1 MRVVFLG
8 TGTSHGI
15 PVIGC
20 PCPVCASRDPRDIRY
35 RSSILIE
42 EGGASIL
49 VDSGPEFRLQ
59 ALRAHISRLDAMLLT
74 HAHADHLHGLD
85 DVRPLSKSA
94 PLRVYGNGDALREL
108 KERFAYIF
116 RETQAG
122 GGKPR
127 LDLVEAE
134 SGRPL
139 EICGIV
145 VLPILIYHGK
155 LPVLGWRVGDF
166 AYLTDC
172 SRIPEE
178 SFDLLSGVRVAVI
191 DALRPAPHPTHFS
204 LDEAIAAARRIGA
217 SQTWLTH
224 ICHDASHEE
233 LERLCAERGRDVGA
247 RPAWD
252 GLELNL
258 EYSHVLTPS

>member
-15 PVIGC
+15 PAIGC
-20 PCPVCASRDPRDIRY
+20 SCPVCASRDPRDWRY
-35 RSSILIE
+35 RSSVLIE
-42 EGGASIL
+42 RGGASLL

-59 ALRAHISRLDAMLLT
+59 ALRAHITRLDAMLLT

-85 DVRPLSKSA
+85 DVRPLSKGA
-94 PLRVYGNGDALREL
+94 PLRVYGNGSALREL
-108 KERFAYIF
+108 RERFAYIF

-155 LPVLGWRVGDF
+155 LPVLGWRIGDF

-191 DALRPAPHPTHFS
+191 DGLRPAPHPTHFS
-204 LDEAIAAARRIGA
+204 VDEAIGAARRIGA

-252 GLELNL
+252 GLELDL
-258 EYSHVLTPS
+258 E

>member
-1 MRVVFLG
+1 MRVRFLG
-8 TGTSHGI
+8 TGTSHGV

-20 PCPVCASRDPRDIRY
+20 PCRVCASADPRDRRY

-42 EGGASIL
+42 GREAAVL

-59 ALRAHISRLDAMLLT
+59 ALEARITRLDGLLLT

-85 DVRPLSKSA
+85 DVRPLSKGA
-94 PLRVYGNGDALREL
+94 PLRIYGNGPTLREL
-108 KERFAYIF
+108 KDRFSYAF

-127 LDLVEAE
+127 LELLEAE

-139 EICGIV
+139 EIGGLV
-145 VLPILIYHGK
+145 FVPVLIYHGK
-155 LPVLGWRVGDF
+155 LPVLGWRIGDF

-178 SFDLLSGVRVAVI
+178 SFGLLEGVRTLAI
-191 DALRPAPHPTHFS
+191 DALRPMPHPTHFS
-204 LDEAIAAARRIGA
+204 LDGALEAARRIGA
-217 SQTWLTH
+217 RRTWLTH
-224 ICHDASHEE
+224 ICHDASQEE
-233 LERLCAERGRDVGA
+233 LEALCAERGADLCA

-252 GLELNL
+252 GLEI
-258 EYSHVLTPS
+258 EV